1 MNSGAAGWEPYS
13 DARAGLGGGW
23 TPGAWANGGRSGG
36 RSGERAGRGGRSP
49 EADGGDRGPCSL
61 SAMDEADRR
70 LLRRCRVQLVGE
82 LRVASLWDALL
93 NRELFT
99 PDMIEDIQVRSPAS
113 RAAQTSGHS
122 WGLRGRAERVAEAT
136 P

>member
-1 MNSGAAGWEPYS
+1 MTRGWVLGAVGRRGRGRMGEGRNAG
-13 DARAGLGGGW
+13 AG
-23 TPGAWANGGRSGG
+23 PGAGP
-36 RSGERAGRGGRSP
+36 GERAGRGGRSP
-49 EADGGDRGPCSL
+49 EADRGDRGPCCL

-70 LLRRCRVQLVGE
+70 LLRRCRVQLVRE
-82 LRVASLWDALL
+82 LQVASLWDALL

-136 P
+136 L